1 MRFPTDPR
9 LRAWAIAALLW
20 TVNLPALI
28 SPALKAGGIELSAV
42 ITVTI
47 FVVAGWLLCAGLYEW
62 LRVRAHSAPRRL
74 LASAIVGAIV
84 AALLLGLIDGLGG
97 VIQQTVGLTSPKP
110 LGYMVIRAVANTI
123 FLGWIFAIFAAATL
137 LIEFSA
143 RLRRR
148 EEQLLLAES
157 QTAQA
162 RATATAARLAAL
174 RYQLNPHFLF
184 NTLNA
189 VSSAVVTHR
198 TADAEAMLAR
208 LASFLRQTL
217 STDASAFIT
226 LEDELAT
233 VEAYLEI
240 EAERFR
246 ERLSVEIVCP
256 EPLREA
262 LAPSFVLQPLVE
274 NAIKHGVSRSRNRVT
289 LVIRVEAEGEDLV
302 ITVAD
307 DARPLSSSLP
317 APSSGIGLAAIR
329 ERLEVLYG
337 PRGVLVAEPR
347 EPGFAVTLR
356 LPLSGV
362 VDREAA

>member
-1 MRFPTDPR
+1 MKFPTDPR
-9 LRAWAIAALLW
+9 PRAWAIAALLW
-20 TVNLPALI
+20 TVNIPPLFAPALVAGEV
-28 SPALKAGGIELSAV
+28 SPGVL
-42 ITVTI
+42 ITVAT

-62 LRVRAHSAPRRL
+62 LRGRSQSAPRRY
-74 LASAIVGAIV
+74 LASAILGAIV
-84 AALLLGLIDGLGG
+84 ASLLLGLIDAIGGL
-97 VIQQTVGLTSPKP
+97 ILAKVGLTEARP
-110 LGYMVIRAVANTI
+110 LHYMAVRAVANTI
-123 FLGWIFAIFAAATL
+123 FLGWIFVIFAAATM

-143 RLRRR
+143 RLRWR
-148 EEQLLLAES
+148 EAQLAVAEG

-189 VSSAVVTHR
+189 VSSAVVTQR

-208 LASFLRQTL
+208 LASFLRITL
-217 STDASAFIT
+217 STDASAVIP
-226 LEDELAT
+226 LEDELGA

-246 ERLSVEIVCP
+246 ERLSMEIICP
-256 EPLREA
+256 ERLRDA
-262 LAPSFVLQPLVE
+262 QVPSFVLQPLVE
-274 NAIKHGVSRSRNRVT
+274 NAIKHGVSRSRNRVS
-289 LVIRVEAEGEDLV
+289 LVIRIEAQGQDLAV
-302 ITVAD
+302 TVSD

-337 PRGVLVAEPR
+337 PRGTLTAEPKD
-347 EPGFAVTLR
+347 PGFTVTLR
-356 LPLSGV
+356 LPLGGV
-362 VDREAA
+362 AGQEAA

>member
-1 MRFPTDPR
+1 MKFPTDPR

-20 TVNLPALI
+20 TVNLPALV
-28 SPALKAGGIELSAV
+28 SPALKDGGISPSAT
-42 ITVTI
+42 ITVTT

-62 LRVRAHSAPRRL
+62 MRVRSHRAPKQL
-74 LASAIVGAIV
+74 LASAVVGAIV
-84 AALLLGLIDGLGG
+84 ASLLLGLIDGLGG
-97 VIQQTVGLTSPKP
+97 LIVETLGLTSPKP
-110 LGYMVIRAVANTI
+110 FSYVIIRGVANTI

-148 EEQLLLAES
+148 EEQLVVAES

-189 VSSAVVTHR
+189 VSAAVVTQR
-198 TADAEAMLAR
+198 VADAEAMLAR
-208 LASFLRQTL
+208 LAAFLRMTL
-217 STDASAFIT
+217 STDPSAFIS
-226 LEDELAT
+226 LEDELGT

-246 ERLSVEIVCP
+246 ERLSMRIVCP
-256 EPLREA
+256 ERLRDA
-262 LAPSFVLQPLVE
+262 QVPSFVLQPLVE
-274 NAIKHGVSRSRNRVT
+274 NAIKHGVSRSRNRVS
-289 LVIRVEAEGEDLV
+289 LVIGVEAQGGDLV
-302 ITVAD
+302 ITVSD

-337 PRGVLVAEPR
+337 PRGVLTAQPKD
-347 EPGFAVTLR
+347 PGFTVVLR

-362 VDREAA
+362 ASQAAA